1 MIVFDNLNPISENY
15 KPSVVEYI
23 FPTITFK
30 KNWTICTTLRNN
42 APNLLIFF
50 HSTMFMTA
58 NNFWRLCSGLFRT
71 PHLATAMGQRAQQV
85 VQQNA
90 GAAKRT
96 VDGVF
101 ETIPKLAI
109 AVRNI
114 RAKAA

>member
-1 MIVFDNLNPISENY
+1 MQWS
-15 KPSVVEYI
+15 
-23 FPTITFK
+23 
-30 KNWTICTTLRNN
+30 
-42 APNLLIFF
+42 
-50 HSTMFMTA
+50 
-58 NNFWRLCSGLFRT
+58 FRT

>member
-1 MIVFDNLNPISENY
+1 
-15 KPSVVEYI
+15 
-23 FPTITFK
+23 
-30 KNWTICTTLRNN
+30 
-42 APNLLIFF
+42 
-50 HSTMFMTA
+50 
-58 NNFWRLCSGLFRT
+58 
-71 PHLATAMGQRAQQV
+71 MGQRAQQV